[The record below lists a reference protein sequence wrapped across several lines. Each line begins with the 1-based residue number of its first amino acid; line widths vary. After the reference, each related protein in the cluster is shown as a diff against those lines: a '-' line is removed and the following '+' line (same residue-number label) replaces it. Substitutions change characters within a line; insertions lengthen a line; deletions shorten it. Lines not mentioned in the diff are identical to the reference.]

1 MNICHD
7 GHEEICFEGR
17 KCPFCDELATKEA
30 EIDRLNEDID
40 DLKNEIRSLETRI
53 EELEPS

>member
-1 MNICHD
+1 MNICST

-30 EIDRLNEDID
+30 EINRLNEDIH
-40 DLKNEIRSLETRI
+40 DLKNEIRDLQKTIS
-53 EELEPS
+53 ELEES